1 MGYSSVESVRGS
13 SVLFYVIKIHHLT
26 IIVLIPFY
34 KIRVAKHLIVI
45 LLRLEVL
52 RLITIAAFTLF
63 FFSSCTCRLF
73 LLTRF
78 RVFVCEACLGLGVLI
93 NSSRVFGNDYMSTL
107 A

>member
-1 MGYSSVESVRGS
+1 MGDKKIR
-13 SVLFYVIKIHHLT
+13 VLLIVGLTVTYNIFNLLT

-63 FFSSCTCRLF
+63 FFRSCTCRPF

-93 NSSRVFGNDYMSTL
+93 NSSRVFG
-107 A
+107 